1 MIKTESFIKSMVEK
15 GIVDD
20 ALTLENGYDVQYK
33 GNIVSVRLNNKG
45 GAMIFN
51 KKRNDLIE
59 VSSGRLDDV
68 LHRYIVQSI
77 FGTQSKSGVQGVEY
91 KDVFFVPTKVLKNSV
106 IFEDTVGRKF
116 TVKGSTPQAV
126 LSFYNDMVDVNA
138 DDSMVLLSNFELY
151 DKPEEK
157 AINSSTAPEIEL
169 QLLRCSLN
177 IDDYAVSPKSEC
189 INSVGQTI
197 VGNFLVSS
205 ADKASQITFEEDEHK
220 LFSSTGIGKKNIVS
234 SRTKNPLA
242 FRAKVALNSSA
253 SKKAVMS
260 YLDSKYPDGLCV
272 SAVEH
277 VMAYEAPS
285 LFKAAGVTEK
295 LSYKDV
301 FSGYLRK
308 ADSVSFRL
316 DSNKSILSSLSVMG
330 KSVSKFRSVPDVSA
344 IKNGLH
350 KYGYSVADLEAGL
363 EFKATEPV
371 VASLVNACK
380 DYVPVV
386 EKAMMKSNAISKI
399 SGKDCT
405 QILSGYGINDKQGVF
420 KEITRIIVN

>member
-15 GIVDD
+15 GIADD
-20 ALTLENGYDVQYK
+20 ALVLDNGYDIQFK

-77 FGTQSKSGVQGVEY
+77 FGTQSKTGVRGVEY

-116 TVKGSTPQAV
+116 TVKGSEPQAV
-126 LSFYNDMVDVNA
+126 LSFYNEAVDVNA
-138 DDSMVLLSNFELY
+138 DDAMILLSNFELY

-157 AINSSTAPEIEL
+157 AITSSTTPEMEV
-169 QLLRCSLN
+169 QLLRCSLDL
-177 IDDYAVSPKSEC
+177 DDYSVSPKSEC

-197 VGNFLVSS
+197 VGNFLTSS

-234 SRTKNPLA
+234 ARVTNPHA
-242 FRAKVALNSSA
+242 IRAKAALNSSA

-260 YLDSKYPDGLCV
+260 YLDAKYPNGLCV
-272 SAVEH
+272 SALEQ
-277 VMAYEAPS
+277 VMAYETPS
-285 LFKAAGVTEK
+285 LFKAAGVDEK
-295 LSYKDV
+295 LSYKDI
-301 FSGYLRK
+301 FSDYLRK
-308 ADSVSFRL
+308 ADTVTFRL
-316 DSNKSILSSLSVMG
+316 DSNKSLLSSLSVTG
-330 KSVSKFRSVPDVSA
+330 KSVSKFRSVPDAAA

-350 KYGYSVADLEAGL
+350 KYGYSLTDLESGL

-371 VASLVNACK
+371 VSSVVNACK

-386 EKAMMKSNAISKI
+386 EKAINKANIVSKVV
-399 SGKDCT
+399 GKECAE
-405 QILSGYGINDKQGVF
+405 ILSGYGIDDKKGVF
-420 KEITRIIVN
+420 SSITQLVVN